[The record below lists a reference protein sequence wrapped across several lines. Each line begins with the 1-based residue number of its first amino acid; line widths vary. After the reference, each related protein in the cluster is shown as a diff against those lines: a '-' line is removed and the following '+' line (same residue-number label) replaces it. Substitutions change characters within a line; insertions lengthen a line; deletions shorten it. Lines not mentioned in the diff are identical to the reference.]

1 LNEEDS
7 SSLDAP
13 KEFKTRNSLRNARL
27 DPNHDKKIAL
37 AVRLGPQKPQE
48 KGKVKFKKLAGLVVT
63 TKAFESVLRGGNV
76 RPSTAYN
83 IEDWVEETCAG
94 VKMWVNKQTGDV
106 RTEQPNFDPPP
117 QQPQQ
122 QQSRGKR
129 FSSPDLGAAK
139 KAIAQVQLPA
149 VQVPTNRRNSSAL
162 FNNSFFQRTANSSTN
177 SPDRSGMSS
186 AGFIGSSSPSH
197 KIRRTRSKSLDHE
210 VGMGTACSL
219 YDSEPMEEL
228 FLLLDK
234 FSDNNKPK
242 PTANILSPNRR
253 NSNGN
258 NNLSNLSPLR
268 SANGKRNS
276 LTNNNYSPL
285 RRRSQEQQQPL
296 TETTTESINR
306 RGSLAVIGEESQSSS
321 NNNHN
326 VVPAVKG
333 RRPRI
338 VEPV

>member
-1 LNEEDS
+1 LNEEES

-83 IEDWVEETCAG
+83 REDWVEETCAG

-106 RTEQPNFDPPP
+106 RTEQPNFDPLA

-122 QQSRGKR
+122 QPRGKR
-129 FSSPDLGAAK
+129 FSSPDLSATK

-149 VQVPTNRRNSSAL
+149 VPTNRRNSSAL
-162 FNNSFFQRTANSSTN
+162 FNNSFFQRTANSSAN
-177 SPDRSGMSS
+177 SPDRSGMNS
-186 AGFIGSSSPSH
+186 AGLIGSSPSH

-228 FLLLDK
+228 FLLLDN
-234 FSDNNKPK
+234 FSDNSKPK
-242 PTANILSPNRR
+242 PTTNILSPNRG

-258 NNLSNLSPLR
+258 NNNISTLSPLR

-276 LTNNNYSPL
+276 LTNNYSPL

-296 TETTTESINR
+296 TDTATAESINR
-306 RGSLAVIGEESQSSS
+306 RGSLAAIGEDSQNTI
-321 NNNHN
+321 NNN

-333 RRPRI
+333 RRQRI